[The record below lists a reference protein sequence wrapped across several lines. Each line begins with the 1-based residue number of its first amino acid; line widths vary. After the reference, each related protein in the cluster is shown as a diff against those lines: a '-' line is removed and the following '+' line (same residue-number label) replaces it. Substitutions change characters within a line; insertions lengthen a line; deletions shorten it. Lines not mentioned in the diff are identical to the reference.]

1 MRKKKEKFAIEDVLK
16 KLPVGI
22 AVFDEDYNIILSNS
36 SFRDLLKNKAK
47 DKEFIQSLFNI
58 KNGEKRGYFEYG
70 DKIIGYTPYDIG
82 NHKVIL
88 LKDMTE
94 SIYTLNLQKNREIND
109 VINYIFSMVRH
120 EIGNPI
126 NTIKVSLSVLEN
138 QIETASKEK
147 IKEFISR
154 LQDETDRLKKILDS
168 LKEFSKYGV
177 VKIERTNLDKIL
189 MDTYEKMN
197 PLARSKHIM
206 LFLGEIAPVEVEVD
220 SVALSQ
226 VLSNLIKNS
235 IEALENKEGEKLIQ
249 IYSSV
254 DEKFVRIHIIDNGP
268 GIPEDAQEKLF
279 MPFFTTK
286 KTGTGMG
293 LAISKGLITAMNG
306 WIGLVNTGNGTMAV
320 VTLPRAV

>member
-1 MRKKKEKFAIEDVLK
+1 MRKKKEKFAINDVLK

>member
-1 MRKKKEKFAIEDVLK
+1 MRKKKEKFAINDVLK

-177 VKIERTNLDKIL
+177 VKIERINLENVL

-197 PLARSKHIM
+197 PLARSKQIM
-206 LFLGEIAPVEVEVD
+206 LFLGEVAPVEVEVD

-254 DEKFVRIHIIDNGP
+254 DEKFVRIHIIDNGA

>member
-1 MRKKKEKFAIEDVLK
+1 MRKKKEKFAINDVLK

-206 LFLGEIAPVEVEVD
+206 LFLGEVAPVEVEVD